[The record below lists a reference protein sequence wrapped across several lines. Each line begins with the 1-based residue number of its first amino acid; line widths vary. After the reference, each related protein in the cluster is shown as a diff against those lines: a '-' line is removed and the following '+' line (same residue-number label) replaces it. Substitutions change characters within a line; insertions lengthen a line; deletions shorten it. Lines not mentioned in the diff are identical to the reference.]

1 MMALLKFRIQV
12 VVSFLIGLAMGSC
25 VLDSGPY
32 LKNTYFG
39 GALGTSYSITTL
51 YQGELNLE
59 KEIDSVF
66 AVINNSM
73 STYIPDSDISKI
85 NRGESEIVVDQM
97 FRDVFE
103 LSKEVYYS
111 TNGSFDPTVGAL
123 VNAWGFGPAKQQELD
138 STKVDSILQFVGF
151 EKVSLTEEGTV
162 IKKDP
167 RIFFDFNA
175 VAKGYAIDRLAVLL
189 DQKEIKNYLIEVGG
203 EIVSKGE
210 NKLKNK
216 SWIVGIDDPQ
226 LEEGRR
232 LKLTLQLRDRA
243 LASSGNYRKF
253 RVDSITGKKYVHTID
268 PKTGYTKNG
277 RILSASV
284 ISNTCARADA
294 YATAFMVMELAE
306 TKDLL
311 DSIEEL
317 EAYIIYFDENGE
329 VTEFMT
335 PEFKKLIVH

>member
-1 MMALLKFRIQV
+1 MMGLLKFRNKIV
-12 VVSFLIGLAMGSC
+12 GSVLVGLVTGSC
-25 VLDSGPY
+25 VFNSGPY
-32 LKNTYFG
+32 IKNTYFG

-66 AVINNSM
+66 TVINNSM

-85 NRGESEIVVDQM
+85 NRGESEIIVDQM

-103 LSKEVYYS
+103 LSKEVYNS

-138 STKVDSILQFVGF
+138 SVKVDSILQFVGF

-175 VAKGYAIDRLAVLL
+175 IAKGYAIDRLAALL
-189 DQKEIKNYLIEVGG
+189 DQKEIENYLIEVGG
-203 EIVSKGE
+203 EIVAKGE

-226 LEEGRR
+226 VEEGRR
-232 LKLTLQLRDRA
+232 LKITLQLRDRA

-253 RVDSITGKKYVHTID
+253 RVDSVTGKKYVHTID
-268 PKTGYTKNG
+268 PKTGFTKNG

-294 YATAFMVMELAE
+294 YATAFMVMELPE

-311 DSIEEL
+311 ETVEEL

-329 VTEFMT
+329 VNEFMT
-335 PEFKKLIVH
+335 PDFKKLVVH